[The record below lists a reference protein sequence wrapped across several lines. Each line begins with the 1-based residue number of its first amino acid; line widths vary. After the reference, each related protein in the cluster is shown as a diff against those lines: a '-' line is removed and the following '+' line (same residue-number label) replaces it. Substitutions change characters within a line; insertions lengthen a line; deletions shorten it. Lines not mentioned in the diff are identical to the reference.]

1 VHLDNDPN
9 DATFVQATCTIRG
22 HNAIEEY
29 VACKMYPLVAGFGF
43 ESTPLGMTP
52 VSKVETP
59 LSLFAV
65 GTIAAEHVDR
75 VLVEIDTEAERVMG
89 ALG

>member
-1 VHLDNDPN
+1 VQDVPIGCRLQLREHASWNDSR
-9 DATFVQATCTIRG
+9 VEG
-22 HNAIEEY
+22 
-29 VACKMYPLVAGFGF
+29 
-43 ESTPLGMTP
+43 
-52 VSKVETP
+52 ETP

-65 GTIAAEHVDR
+65 GNIAAEHVDR